1 MSLTKRHSRE
11 VKFCTDDNDEPFTK
25 AINTLENSL
34 MAEVHKRNLIGID
47 DSFSTVEQLMNNFSI

>member
-1 MSLTKRHSRE
+1 MSQTKRHSRE
-11 VKFCTDDNDEPFTK
+11 VKFCTEDEVRPFEK

-34 MAEVHKRNLIGID
+34 MAEVHKRNLLSAD